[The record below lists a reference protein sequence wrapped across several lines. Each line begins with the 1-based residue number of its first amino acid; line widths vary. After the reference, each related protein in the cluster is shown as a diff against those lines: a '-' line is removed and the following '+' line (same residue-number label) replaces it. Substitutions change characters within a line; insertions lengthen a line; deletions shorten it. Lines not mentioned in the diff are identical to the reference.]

1 NHSAMQIALLQ
12 KYVSQPII
20 VNQLELNLLHNHLI
34 DDGVMVNQNEA
45 SYAATDGLLDYC
57 RVHDITIQAWSPI
70 AGGQLFSPADDAPD
84 NVKETARLIA
94 ELAEKYA
101 TTPEAIG
108 FAWLLR
114 HPAGIQPVMGSTVP
128 QRIADSCR
136 ADDVTLSREE
146 WYRLFIAARGG
157 PLP

>member
-1 NHSAMQIALLQ
+1 
-12 KYVSQPII
+12 
-20 VNQLELNLLHNHLI
+20 
-34 DDGVMVNQNEA
+34 
-45 SYAATDGLLDYC
+45 DYC

-94 ELAEKYA
+94 ELAEKHA

-114 HPAGIQPVMGSTVP
+114 HPAGIQPIIGTLRP
-128 QRIADSCR
+128 ERIVASCQADNI
-136 ADDVTLSREE
+136 TLSRQD
-146 WYRLFIAARGG
+146 WYNLFIAARGARM
-157 PLP
+157 P